1 MAFEEMPE
9 LTAARI
15 IASLNEEIDEKDT
28 QIEDLTTQLDTTRK
42 YKNKAVDQAASLTSE
57 NNLLRDAGK
66 TYMEELAK
74 TQIKVRDYEKVRD
87 LQADAI
93 DRLNGNIGE
102 WKAKSDKDEAQ
113 IDFLGKRLAEEAR
126 ANHYSWKQ
134 RYDELLAKSIVQNFC
149 PTCGQPDNC
158 GDCDHYMATDPQPD
172 FLIKDS
178 IITDLQENLK
188 SAYAENESLR
198 YRLRSIS
205 NSVEMHVK
213 GV

>member
-28 QIEDLTTQLDTTRK
+28 QIEDLETRLFTMKK
-42 YKNKAVDQAASLTSE
+42 YKDKAVDQASTLTSE
-57 NNLLRDAGK
+57 NNLLRAAGE
-66 TYMEELAK
+66 TYVKELAK
-74 TQIKVRDYEKVRD
+74 AQVKVKGYENVRD

-93 DRLNGNIGE
+93 DRLNEQIKE
-102 WKAKSDKDEAQ
+102 LKA
-113 IDFLGKRLAEEAR
+113 
-126 ANHYSWKQ
+126 NP
-134 RYDELLAKSIVQNFC
+134 IVRNFC

-172 FLIKDS
+172 FLIREEEVA
-178 IITDLQENLK
+178 DLQKDLK

-198 YRLRSIS
+198 YRLRSIN
-205 NSVEMHVK
+205 NSVKMHVK
-213 GV
+213 GMGI